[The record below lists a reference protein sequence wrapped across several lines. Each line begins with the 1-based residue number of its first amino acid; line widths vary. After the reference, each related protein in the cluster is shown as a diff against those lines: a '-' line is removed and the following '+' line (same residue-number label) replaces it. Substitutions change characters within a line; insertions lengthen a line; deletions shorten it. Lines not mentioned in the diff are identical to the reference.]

1 MNYYDLILE
10 IWDKHRGK
18 IVGVILGLVFGWFAI
33 TYGLLKAVFV
43 AMCIGLGFYA
53 GKRLDEQ
60 VERPEF
66 LSRMFK
72 ERR

>member
-18 IVGVILGLVFGWFAI
+18 IIGVFLGLIFGWFAI

-43 AMCIGLGFYA
+43 SICVGLGFYA